1 MFLPYKNVKK
11 DNLLEKHLALEEKL
25 LDLFKNQEVDIDQL
39 LNIVQEFKKL
49 RNFKESES
57 GDEENLKNSK
67 EKIFLVQDRE
77 LESEML
83 KCYSVVK
90 DEIVSVYKYLSE
102 DKTPI
107 LNLDKIKNF
116 LTEFSKLTKE
126 EIIFE
131 EVDIN
136 DKILILSDKEENI
149 PLRFKNGKKII
160 LTQKNFDLSLF
171 THDELLE
178 ILRFLDLIIRDE
190 SYDYLRSEITKQIA
204 SISSFSSLK

>member
-160 LTQKNFDLSLF
+160 LRKSVV
-171 THDELLE
+171 
-178 ILRFLDLIIRDE
+178 
-190 SYDYLRSEITKQIA
+190 
-204 SISSFSSLK
+204 